1 MTKALVLGGFVGLA
15 LGTFV
20 TVLTVVVSSVLAF
33 VQGSRIDIPGIYSV
47 WADDSV
53 GEAGLAFMPN
63 FVGMALAVVAIMLI
77 CMVLAA
83 FTRARTAV
91 Q

>member
-1 MTKALVLGGFVGLA
+1 MTKALVLGAFVGLA

-20 TVLTVVVSSVLAF
+20 TVLTVVASSVLAF
-33 VQGSRIDIPGIYSV
+33 VQGTRIDIPGIYSV

-53 GEAGLAFMPN
+53 GAAGLAFMPN
-63 FVGMALAVVAIMLI
+63 FAGMGLAVVAIMLI
-77 CMVLAA
+77 CMAVAA

-91 Q
+91 R